1 MEILNRVSARAPGFL
16 CYNIYVMKILA
27 IETTG
32 HFASV
37 ALGSEMIQNDTDYSH
52 LQEISPMCIEMLER
66 SGLKGTDLD
75 AIAVSRGPGS
85 FTGIRIGLATA
96 KGLAAIWDK
105 PVITVPTLYS
115 FACRSDVKQ
124 GNIVVPVFDA
134 RRSQVYAGIFKDK
147 EALLPGA
154 AYDIDVFKEKLDEIV
169 GENDALY
176 FGDGCGLVGKDS
188 SGHQDARQ
196 ILALAEEMFENGD
209 LKDAFSA
216 EPEYMRLSEP
226 ERKKLEQKK

>member
-1 MEILNRVSARAPGFL
+1 MKILNRVSARAPGFL

-52 LQEISPMCIEMLER
+52 LQEISPMCMEILEKA
-66 SGLKGTDLD
+66 GLKGSDLD

-96 KGLAAIWDK
+96 KGLAVIWNK
-105 PVITVPTLYS
+105 PVITVPTLKS
-115 FACRSDVKQ
+115 FAYRSDIKP
-124 GNIVVPVFDA
+124 GDFVVPVFDA
-134 RRSQVYAGIFKDK
+134 RRSQVYAGIFKDDK
-147 EALLPGA
+147 EMLPDA
-154 AYDIDVFKEKLDEIV
+154 AYDIDVFKEKLNEIV
-169 GENDALY
+169 GESDALY
-176 FGDGCGLVGKDS
+176 FGDGCGLIGKEA
-188 SGHQDARQ
+188 SGYQDAKQ
-196 ILALAEEMFENGD
+196 ILTLAEEMYQKGEM
-209 LKDAFSA
+209 KDAFSA